1 MLRRMLLISLLIA
14 TAAGAA
20 DELATDKPAPP
31 AADPQTGPA
40 TDKAAERVTALI
52 AAAQPKPDSGADK
65 KLSGISILG
74 NQDAPKA
81 LVIVPWKSSEIGD
94 PLGLDENLDGS
105 RRPVDK
111 EVFMRELD
119 YYDIKSGSK

>member
-1 MLRRMLLISLLIA
+1 MPRRILMISLLVVS
-14 TAAGAA
+14 AASAA
-20 DELATDKPAPP
+20 DEV
-31 AADPQTGPA
+31 AA
-40 TDKAAERVTALI
+40 DKAAEAAADSGSQ
-52 AAAQPKPDSGADK
+52 AAAQVAAVQTKADPAGGK
-65 KLSGISILG
+65 TLSGISILG
-74 NQDAPKA
+74 NQEAPKA

-119 YYDIKSGSK
+119 YYDIRSGSK

>member
-1 MLRRMLLISLLIA
+1 MLRRTLMAPLLLA
-14 TAAGAA
+14 FAAHAA
-20 DELATDKPAPP
+20 DH
-31 AADPQTGPA
+31 AAA
-40 TDKAAERVTALI
+40 DKAAPAVSEEAAPAAQVA
-52 AAAQPKPDSGADK
+52 AAAQKAGPAGDK
-65 KLSGISILG
+65 TLSGISILG
-74 NQDAPKA
+74 NQEAPKA

-119 YYDIKSGSK
+119 YYDIRSESK

>member
-1 MLRRMLLISLLIA
+1 MLRHWLTLLMLVA
-14 TAAGAA
+14 TANSAA
-20 DELATDKPAPP
+20 DEAAATRATAP
-31 AADPQTGPA
+31 AAAQAATQT
-40 TDKAAERVTALI
+40 
-52 AAAQPKPDSGADK
+52 AAAQPAADAGGPK

-74 NQDAPKA
+74 NQEAPKA

-94 PLGLDENLDGS
+94 PLGLTENLDGS

-119 YYDIKSGSK
+119 YYDIRSGPK